1 VFHAARE
8 REPGER
14 AAFLAEACREDEE
27 LRSEVESLL
36 ASEGA
41 SSTLLGAPMREA
53 AAMLASQQVR
63 SQLAPGLELAAAKLA
78 PGDTVAHYRIEARL
92 GEGGMGV
99 VYKAKDTRLGRS
111 VALKFVKAQ
120 FSRHWEREARAVAAL
135 NHPHIAT
142 LYEVGDHEGSPYLA
156 MELVDGRRL
165 EGPLPVRQAIEYGIQ
180 IADALAAA
188 HAAGIVHRD
197 LKPGNIL
204 VTEKGSVKLLDFGL
218 AKLAEQEGAPAST
231 QTANLA
237 GTPGYMAPE
246 QIEGT
251 PADTRSDIFA
261 FGCILYELLSGRRA
275 FAGETITAALTA
287 AATTEPKHLDGA
299 PERLDELVRLCL
311 RKDPENR
318 LQHIDDAR
326 IMLEVLREGLGSGRT
341 GSPAGAGPGR
351 RRSRLLRALAG
362 TAVLL
367 LAGVGVGLWL
377 MHPTSHPVSKTV
389 PLTSYPGR
397 QITPA
402 FSPDGKQVAFAWDG
416 EQGGN
421 FDIYVKL
428 VDAGEP
434 LRLTSNPASEYSPAW
449 SPDARYIA
457 FCRYV
462 SDHAEIWMIPALGG
476 AERKLGESVGCV
488 GLSWSPDGK
497 YLALADKTAPR
508 DPASIFLLSVET
520 GDKRKLTSPP
530 AEYVGDVSPR
540 FSPDGRSLAFD
551 RAPSLLSD
559 EIYVLSITSDG
570 KPLAEP
576 RRLTLDGRKIFGF
589 DWTADGRR
597 IAYSSGLDMSTNL
610 FTISASGGAPE
621 RLAVAGENPTSLS
634 ISRSGSRLVYERD
647 VFDPNIWRI
656 PGPNSSDKK
665 SAPTRFIA
673 STQVDM
679 EPQFS
684 PDGKKIAFNS
694 SRSGSYEIWM
704 CGREGRNPVQLTS
717 FGGPFIGSP
726 RWSPDSRWIA
736 FENPQAGND
745 DIYVIS
751 ADGGQPRRLTSGP
764 SSNVRPSWSQ
774 DGRWI
779 YFGSKRSGDWQIWK
793 EPTQGGTALQLT
805 KNGAREAFESLDGKF
820 IYYAKWDAPG
830 IWKVPVD
837 GGEETRVLDRGGQS
851 VWALT
856 GQGICFFDFSGSTGP
871 ALKFYNFAT
880 GKVMLLREFSKD
892 TLLVTGATTLSVSP
906 DGRWILYTQSDQSS
920 CNLMLVENFR

>member
-1 VFHAARE
+1 M
-8 REPGER
+8 
-14 AAFLAEACREDEE
+14 
-27 LRSEVESLL
+27 L

-41 SSTLLGAPMREA
+41 SSALLGAPIREA

-63 SQLAPGLELAAAKLA
+63 SQLAPGLELAAAELA
-78 PGDTVAHYRIEARL
+78 PGDTVAHYRIEAKL

-135 NHPHIAT
+135 NHPHIAA
-142 LYEVGDHEGSPYLA
+142 LYEVGDQEGSPYLA

-165 EGPLPVRQAIEYGIQ
+165 EGPLPVKHVIEYGIQ

-204 VTEKGSVKLLDFGL
+204 VTEKGSVKVLDFGL

-287 AATTEPKHLDGA
+287 AATTEPKPLDGA
-299 PERLDELVRLCL
+299 PERLNELVRLCL

-326 IMLEVLREGLGSGRT
+326 ILLEVIREDVGSERT
-341 GSPAGAGPGR
+341 GLPAGDGPGT
-351 RRSRLLRALAG
+351 RRSWLLWSLAG

-367 LAGVGVGLWL
+367 LAGVGVGFWFLR
-377 MHPTSHPVSKTV
+377 PASHTVPKTI
-389 PLTSYPGR
+389 PLTSYPGQ

-428 VDAGEP
+428 VDAGTP
-434 LRLTSNPASEYSPAW
+434 LRLTSSPANEDWPAW

-457 FCRYV
+457 FCREAP
-462 SDHAEIWMIPALGG
+462 DHAEIWMIPSLGG
-476 AERKLGESVGCV
+476 AERKLGEVAAPPVGSIGCG

-497 YLALADKTAPR
+497 YLALVDKNAPR
-508 DPASIFLLSVET
+508 EPYSIFLLSVET

-530 AEYVGDVSPR
+530 AEYVGDGMPR
-540 FSPDGRSLAFD
+540 FSPDGKALAFV
-551 RAPSLLSD
+551 RSPSYQSS
-559 EIYVLSITSDG
+559 EIYVLPVPSDG
-570 KPLAEP
+570 TPLGEP
-576 RRLTLDGRKIFGF
+576 RRLTREERFIYGL

-597 IAYSSGLDMSTNL
+597 VVYSYGPTLSTNL
-610 FTISASGGAPE
+610 LTIPASGGVPE
-621 RLAVAGENPTSLS
+621 RLAVADANATQLS
-634 ISRSGSRLVYERD
+634 VSRSGSRLVYERD
-647 VFDPNIWRI
+647 VSHIHIWRI
-656 PGPNSSDKK
+656 PGPNASRGKT
-665 SAPTRFIA
+665 APSRFIA
-673 STQVDM
+673 STEPDL
-679 EPQFS
+679 EPQFA
-684 PDGKKIAFNS
+684 PDGKKIVFNS
-694 SRSGSYEIWM
+694 ARSGNYEIWV
-704 CGREGRNPVQLTS
+704 CDREGRNPVQLTS
-717 FGGPFIGSP
+717 FNGPVVGGP

-736 FENPQAGND
+736 FGSPKAGNE

-751 ADGGQPRRLTSGP
+751 AEGGQPHRLTSGP
-764 SSNVRPSWSQ
+764 SNNVRPSWSQ
-774 DGRWI
+774 GGRWI
-779 YFGSKRSGDWQIWK
+779 YFGSNRSGDWQIWK
-793 EPTQGGTALQLT
+793 EPAQGDTAVQVT
-805 KNGAREAFESLDGKF
+805 KTKGAREALESLDGKSV
-820 IYYAKWDAPG
+820 YYAKLDAPG
-830 IWKVPVD
+830 VWKVPVE
-837 GGEETRVLDRGGQS
+837 GGGETRVLDRGGQS

-856 GQGICFFDFSGSTGP
+856 GQGICFFDFSGSTG
-871 ALKFYNFAT
+871 AVLKFYNFAT

-892 TLLVTGATTLSVSP
+892 TRVDQNNTALTVSP
-906 DGRWILYTQSDQSS
+906 DGSWILYTQIDQSAS
-920 CNLMLVENFR
+920 NLMLVENYR